1 MKSLILGSSG
11 FLGKHLTQKLLE
23 LGHQVTCFDIS
34 HTPMFANAMYIDGFF
49 SKETNFEKLVHDH
62 DIVFHLISSSFPNS
76 TIPYEQEISENV
88 FATLK
93 LMEACVKQP
102 GTRLVF
108 ISSGGTVYGQSKK
121 GVPFNE
127 QDETTPIASYGIQK
141 LMIEKY
147 LHLFHHQYGLDFKVV
162 RLANPYGPGQNPKG
176 AVGAIAVLLDRA
188 KNDEVITIFGD
199 GSSVRDYIYIDD
211 AIQGLVNIALSETS
225 EKVVNLGGGQGTSLT
240 QVLES
245 IQKVTGK
252 SLTIDYLPQ
261 RSTDVDFSVL
271 DITLYS
277 KLFPKHTMVTLE
289 QGISSFYS
297 TMIKGSN
304 KNES

>member
-1 MKSLILGSSG
+1 MKSLILGASG
-11 FLGKHLTQKLLE
+11 FLGRHLTKKLLE
-23 LGHQVTCFDIS
+23 LGHNVTCFDIN
-34 HTPMFANAMYIDGFF
+34 HTPFFDNVTYIDGFF
-49 SKETNFEKLVHDH
+49 SKETNFEKLVLDH

-76 TIPYEQEISENV
+76 TISYEQEITENV
-88 FATLK
+88 FSTLK
-93 LMEACVKQP
+93 LMEACVKQS

-108 ISSGGTVYGQSKK
+108 MSSGGTVYGQSIKS
-121 GVPFNE
+121 VPFKE

-188 KNDEVITIFGD
+188 NNDEVITIFGD

-211 AIQGLVNIALSETS
+211 AIQGLVNIALSDTS
-225 EKVVNLGGGQGTSLT
+225 EKVFNLGGGQGTSLT
-240 QVLES
+240 QILES

-252 SLTIDYLPQ
+252 SLNIDYLPQ
-261 RSTDVDFSVL
+261 RSTDVAYSVL

-277 KLFPKHTMVTLE
+277 TLFPQHKMVTLE
-289 QGISSFYS
+289 KGINSFYS
-297 TMIKGSN
+297 TMIKESN
-304 KNES
+304 

>member
-1 MKSLILGSSG
+1 MKSLILGASG
-11 FLGKHLTQKLLE
+11 FLGRHLTKKLLE
-23 LGHQVTCFDIS
+23 LGHNVTCFDIG
-34 HTPMFANAMYIDGFF
+34 HTPIFDNVTYVDGFF
-49 SKETNFEKLVHDH
+49 SVETDFEELVHGH

-76 TIPYEQEISENV
+76 TIPYDQEISENV

-93 LMEACVKQP
+93 LMEACVKQS

-108 ISSGGTVYGQSKK
+108 MSSGGTVYGQTSTAI
-121 GVPFNE
+121 PFKE

-147 LHLFHHQYGLDFKVV
+147 LHLFHHQYGLDYKVV

-188 KNDEVITIFGD
+188 INDEVITIFGD

-211 AIQGLVNIALSETS
+211 AIQGLVNIALSDTA
-225 EKVVNLGGGQGTSLT
+225 EKVFNLGGGQGTSLT
-240 QVLES
+240 QILES

-252 SLTIDYLPQ
+252 SLNINYLPQ
-261 RSTDVDFSVL
+261 RPTDVAYSVL
-271 DITLYS
+271 DTTLYS
-277 KLFPKHTMVTLE
+277 KLFPQHQMVTLDA
-289 QGISSFYS
+289 GINSFYN
-297 TMIKGSN
+297 TMVKEQN
-304 KNES
+304 